1 MPAVK
6 EEAAWMLS
14 AAEPPEDVTVADAA
28 SQVNPE
34 PEQVSAIAPVKPPE
48 GVTVTVDAA
57 LEPGPPVISTGVAA
71 STIAGVEALTVTG
84 MLAVEVSLPVAASV
98 PITVIE

>member
-1 MPAVK
+1 MPAVRD
-6 EEAAWMLS
+6 EAAWMVS
-14 AAEPPEDVTVADAA
+14 AAVPPDDVTVADAA

-34 PEQVSAIAPVKPPE
+34 PEQVSETVPVKPPE

-57 LEPGPPVISTGVAA
+57 LEPGPPVISTAVAA
-71 STIAGVEALTVTG
+71 NAIAGVGALTVSG